1 VKITYIYPPLFNS
14 FYPIATRMITENL
27 LRDDRLEVAF
37 SDIPVTTYQSG
48 VHKRL
53 YESLM
58 GNGKEHFPANVRRFL
73 RQKYFVNNLFYVFM
87 SHGYYNDHVR
97 PDVESR
103 HVMVTCINFSD
114 LIMVKHL
121 LEKGKKVMMGGP
133 LINISLSS
141 SFIRDLLERMG
152 TPKSSLQNDLVVVSG
167 NIDLSTDLFR
177 ILREWKDRAITRN
190 AYGTLYECERDY
202 LQDLYENGSAKAV
215 HFGFNNRCWYGKCRF
230 CTYRGLPTMNF
241 LEDLDGEPVARHIRR
256 LMERFESKELR
267 FIDSYFHADN
277 PRTRAI
283 LDQVRDYTVT
293 VYSGIMLLKNVN
305 YIQFINRYVKC
316 LLIGLESASDF
327 TLSHIDKGYLRTDI
341 DTAVDRMIQHL
352 DREVFLEISIIL
364 DLPARDR
371 EDVAD
376 NYEYIARMKERLEGE
391 GFRVGIHMNILSLM
405 PNMEMLFGS
414 GSLFEASEN
423 VKDLEQSSTKNFMVG
438 WLKAV
443 GMENPSLLPTRSV
456 LLDRESPKG
465 LEYGY
470 ISADVPLLRRDVNG
484 NVLPSD
490 LLLMDE
496 KVMERILERRTK
508 RM

>member
-1 VKITYIYPPLFNS
+1 
-14 FYPIATRMITENL
+14 
-27 LRDDRLEVAF
+27 
-37 SDIPVTTYQSG
+37 
-48 VHKRL
+48 
-53 YESLM
+53 
-58 GNGKEHFPANVRRFL
+58 
-73 RQKYFVNNLFYVFM
+73 
-87 SHGYYNDHVR
+87 
-97 PDVESR
+97 
-103 HVMVTCINFSD
+103 
-114 LIMVKHL
+114 
-121 LEKGKKVMMGGP
+121 
-133 LINISLSS
+133 
-141 SFIRDLLERMG
+141 
-152 TPKSSLQNDLVVVSG
+152 
-167 NIDLSTDLFR
+167 
-177 ILREWKDRAITRN
+177 
-190 AYGTLYECERDY
+190 
-202 LQDLYENGSAKAV
+202 
-215 HFGFNNRCWYGKCRF
+215 
-230 CTYRGLPTMNF
+230 MNF

-283 LDQVRDYTVT
+283 LDQIRDYTVT

-327 TLSHIDKGYLRTDI
+327 TLSHIDKGYLRADI
-341 DTAVDRMIQHL
+341 DAAVDRMIQHL

-405 PNMEMLFGS
+405 PNMEMLFGRS
-414 GSLFEASEN
+414 SLFEASEN

-438 WLKAV
+438 WLKAA
-443 GMENPSLLPTRSV
+443 GMDNPSLLPTRSV
-456 LLDRESPKG
+456 LVDRESPKG

-470 ISADVPLLRRDVNG
+470 ISSDVPLLRRDVNG

-490 LLLMDE
+490 LLLMEE